1 MKANKLKPFNFHYI
15 FHHMA
20 MALLQLLLINYVTL
34 LLTDED
40 PKYPLCFYK
49 SVPAPAMKAFNKNPE
64 IQEFSYSVGLVK

>member
-1 MKANKLKPFNFHYI
+1 
-15 FHHMA
+15 MA

-49 SVPAPAMKAFNKNPE
+49 SVLAPAMKAFNKNPE
-64 IQEFSYSVGLVK
+64 IQEFNRTSKVRLEGSLGGLVS